1 MNTPPTPAPR
11 EPGPDR
17 YSRQTRLPE
26 VGEAGQGRLSRAHV
40 LVVGCGA
47 LGCAASELLAR
58 AGVGR
63 LTLVDRDL
71 VEWSNL
77 HRQVLFS
84 EADARAGRPK
94 ALAGAARL
102 KCVNSS
108 IVVDAA
114 VADLRASNVA
124 TLVPSDP
131 SLVVDA
137 TDNFETRYL
146 LNDLCVKRGLP
157 LVYGGVI
164 GVRGMQATFAPG
176 GPCLRCVFP
185 EPPEP
190 GSQQTC
196 ESAGVL
202 GPAVA
207 VVGAMQAAAALRLII
222 GGEVPRLLHEWDV
235 WRGSSRTLALGEPRA
250 DCPACAAS
258 RFEFLD
264 ARHGEDAARVC
275 GSDAVQVWPAP
286 NVTVDLRVIAE
297 KLAPHGPVEVG
308 PVMVRAEM
316 RERPGVTLT
325 VFADSRAIVRGAG
338 GVDAARSLYARF
350 VGC

>member
-1 MNTPPTPAPR
+1 M
-11 EPGPDR
+11 
-17 YSRQTRLPE
+17 PE
-26 VGEAGQGRLSRAHV
+26 VGAAGQARLGSAEV
-40 LVVGCGA
+40 VVVGCGA
-47 LGCAASELLAR
+47 LGCGAADLLAR

-63 LTLVDRDL
+63 LILVDRDL
-71 VEWSNL
+71 VEWNNL

-84 EADARAGRPK
+84 EADARAGTPK
-94 ALAGAARL
+94 AIAAGERL
-102 KCVNSS
+102 SAVNSS
-108 IVVDAA
+108 VVVHAV
-114 VADLRASNVA
+114 VADLRATNVA
-124 TLVPSDP
+124 TLVPAHA

-146 LNDLCVKRGLP
+146 LNDLCVKRGLQ

-185 EPPEP
+185 EPPAP

-207 VVGAMQAAAALRLII
+207 VVGAMQAAAALRVII
-222 GGEVPRLLHEWDV
+222 DGSAPRLLHEWDV
-235 WRGSSRTLALGEPRA
+235 WRGTSRTIALGEPRA
-250 DCPACAAS
+250 DCPTCATG

-264 ARHGEDAARVC
+264 ACHGEDAARVC

-286 NVTVDLRVIAE
+286 DARVDLGA
-297 KLAPHGPVEVG
+297 LAHRLSPHATVEVG
-308 PVMVRAEM
+308 PVMVRAEI
-316 RERPGVTLT
+316 RDRPGVTLT

>member
-1 MNTPPTPAPR
+1 MSTPPNPAPSA
-11 EPGPDR
+11 PGGDR
-17 YSRQTRLPE
+17 YSRQTRLAE
-26 VGEAGQGRLSRAHV
+26 VGAAGQARLSAAEV
-40 LVVGCGA
+40 VIVGCGA
-47 LGCAASELLAR
+47 LGCASADLLAR

-63 LTLVDRDL
+63 LTLIDRDL

-77 HRQVLFS
+77 HRQVLFA
-84 EADARAGRPK
+84 EADARAGSPK
-94 ALAGAARL
+94 ALAACERL
-102 KCVNSS
+102 RAVNSS
-108 IVVDAA
+108 IVVEAV
-114 VADLRASNVA
+114 VADLRATNVA
-124 TLVPSDP
+124 TLVPDRA

-176 GPCLRCVFP
+176 GPCLRCLFP
-185 EPPEP
+185 EPPAP

-207 VVGAMQAAAALRLII
+207 VVGAMQAAAALRVII
-222 GGEVPRLLHEWDV
+222 DGSVPGQLHDLDV
-235 WRGSSRTLALGEPRA
+235 WRGTCRSITMGEPLA
-250 DCPACAAS
+250 DCPTCAAR
-258 RFEFLD
+258 RFEFLG
-264 ARHGEDAARVC
+264 AAHGEDAARVC

-286 NVTVDLRVIAE
+286 GGRLDLRELADR
-297 KLAPHGPVEVG
+297 LAPHARVEVG
-308 PVMVRAEM
+308 QVMVRAEI
-316 RERPGVTLT
+316 RDRPGVTLT

>member
-1 MNTPPTPAPR
+1 MGA
-11 EPGPDR
+11 
-17 YSRQTRLPE
+17 
-26 VGEAGQGRLSRAHV
+26 AGQDRLSRAHV
-40 LVVGCGA
+40 VVVGCGA
-47 LGCAASELLAR
+47 LGCAASDLLVR

-84 EADARAGRPK
+84 EADARAGKPK
-94 ALAGAARL
+94 ALAGAERL
-102 KCVNSS
+102 TCVNSS
-108 IVVDAA
+108 VVVDAV
-114 VADLRASNVA
+114 VADLRASNA
-124 TLVPSDP
+124 ASLLPSDA

-146 LNDLCVKRGLP
+146 LNDVCVKRGLP

-235 WRGSSRTLALGEPRA
+235 WRGGSRTLALGEPRA

-258 RFEFLD
+258 RFEFLA

-275 GSDAVQVWPAP
+275 GGDAVQVWPSP
-286 NVTVDLRVIAE
+286 NTTVDLRALAE
-297 KLAPHGPVEVG
+297 RLSPHCSVEVG

-316 RERPGVTLT
+316 RDKPGVTLT